1 MFSELPRSLSLG
13 VDKPENSQIQF
24 IFPAALLPH
33 RHSPLQ
39 RKPLSSRSPIIWIGA
54 FCHIDSKRV
63 LSGNHIID
71 SEAAIRREL
80 RHVLTDV
87 FLMLAPFGCGPILFL
102 DPDPLGQRAAISII

>member
-33 RHSPLQ
+33 RHFPLQ
-39 RKPLSSRSPIIWIGA
+39 RKPLSSRSPIIWIGP

-71 SEAAIRREL
+71 SEASIGSNVQN
-80 RHVLTDV
+80 VLADI
-87 FLMLAPFGCGPILFL
+87 FLVLASFRCCPKLFL
-102 DPDPLGQRAAISII
+102 DRYILGERRAITLI